1 MKITKSVVDRF
12 AIPKPNPPA
21 TKCQVFLR
29 DDAMRGFALRVTSG
43 GIKTFILEKRI
54 HGKVKRITLGRYP
67 DLTAEQARRQA
78 QKMLGEIATGLD
90 PVAKAKRQ
98 RDETITL
105 GEVFEDY
112 FGARRNLKES
122 TIHDYRRHLK
132 SAFDHWRDKPLKQIN
147 KDMVVTLHGKLGE
160 KSPARANNA
169 MRVLR
174 AMFNFA
180 EGEYETEEG
189 ESLFPDNPVRR
200 LSNARSWYKVPR
212 RTSVIKDHQLKDWY
226 QAVTSLTDD
235 GQEMVRDYLL
245 LILFT
250 GLRRTEAASLRWS
263 QVDFDERSLTIVD
276 TKNGETHVLPLTD
289 FLSDLLTQRKAATNS
304 LFVFPGKGK
313 TGYLNN
319 HNKPMAKVIERSG
332 VTFSLHDLR
341 RTFITIAESL
351 DIPAYALKRLLN
363 HKMANDVTA
372 GYIISDVGRLRAP
385 MQKISDHIL
394 ALSVNHPL

>member
-1 MKITKSVVDRF
+1 MKLTKTIVDRA
-12 AIPKPNPPA
+12 AIPKPKPPA
-21 TKCQVFLR
+21 TKCQIFLR

-43 GIKTFILEKRI
+43 GAKTFILEKRI
-54 HGKVKRITLGRYP
+54 KGKVKRITLGRYP

-90 PVAKAKRQ
+90 PIAKAEIEQ
-98 RDETITL
+98 NESITL
-105 GEVFEDY
+105 AEVLDDY
-112 FGARRNLKES
+112 LEARRDLKES
-122 TIHDYRRHLK
+122 TIRDYRRHMK
-132 SAFDHWRDKPLKQIN
+132 GAFADWRDKPLKQIT
-147 KDMVVTLHGKLGE
+147 KAMVIERHAQFGE
-160 KSPARANNA
+160 KSPAGANNA

-174 AMFNFA
+174 ALFNFA
-180 EGEYETEEG
+180 EGEYETKEG

-212 RTSVIKDHQLKDWY
+212 RTSVIKSYDLKAWY
-226 QAVTSLTDD
+226 EAVLGLSDEGL
-235 GQEMVRDYLL
+235 ELVRDYLL

-250 GLRRTEAASLRWS
+250 GLRRTEAASLPWS
-263 QVDFDERSLTIVD
+263 QVDFDERSLTVID

-289 FLSDLLTQRKAATNS
+289 FLFDLLKQRKASTDS
-304 LFVFPGKGK
+304 PFVFPGNGK

-319 HNKPMAKVIERSG
+319 HNKSMAKVVERSG
-332 VTFSLHDLR
+332 VAFTLHDLR

-372 GYIISDVGRLRAP
+372 GYIISDVERLREP
-385 MQKISDHIL
+385 MQKITTFIL
-394 ALSVNHPL
+394 EKVEP

>member
-1 MKITKSVVDRF
+1 MKLTKTVVDRCS
-12 AIPKPNPPA
+12 IPSPTPPA

-29 DDAMRGFALRVTSG
+29 DDAMRGFALRITSG
-43 GIKTFILEKRI
+43 GVKTFILEKRI
-54 HGKVKRITLGRYP
+54 KGKVKRITLGRYP

-90 PVAKAKRQ
+90 PVAKAKRE
-98 RDETITL
+98 RDESITL

-112 FGARRNLKES
+112 LEARRNLKES

-132 SAFDHWRDKPLKQIN
+132 GAFADWRDKPLKRIN
-147 KDMVVTLHGKLGE
+147 KEMVATRHAQLGE

-174 AMFNFA
+174 ALFNFA
-180 EGEYETEEG
+180 EGEYETETG

-212 RTSVIKDHQLKDWY
+212 RTSVIKAHELRAWY
-226 QAVTSLTDD
+226 EAVLTLTDD
-235 GQEMVRDYLL
+235 GQELVRDYLL

-250 GLRRTEAASLRWS
+250 GLRRTEAASLPWS
-263 QVDFDERSLTIVD
+263 QVDFDERSLTVVD

-289 FLSDLLTQRKAATNS
+289 FLFDLLKQRKAAVDS
-304 LFVFPGKGK
+304 PFVFPGTGK

-319 HNKPMAKVIERSG
+319 HNKPMAKVAERSG
-332 VTFSLHDLR
+332 VAFTLHDLR
-341 RTFITIAESL
+341 RTFITIAEGL
-351 DIPAYALKRLLN
+351 DISAYALKRLLN
-363 HKMANDVTA
+363 HKMTNDVTS
-372 GYIISDVGRLRAP
+372 GYIITDVERLREP
-385 MQKISDHIL
+385 MQRVTDFIME
-394 ALSVNHPL
+394 AVGQ

>member
-1 MKITKSVVDRF
+1 MKLTKTVVDRCS
-12 AIPKPNPPA
+12 IPSPIPPA
-21 TKCQVFLR
+21 NKCQVFLR

-43 GIKTFILEKRI
+43 GVKTFILEKRI
-54 HGKVKRITLGRYP
+54 KGKVKRITLGRYP

-78 QKMLGEIATGLD
+78 QKMLGEIAIGLD
-90 PVAKAKRQ
+90 PVAKAKRE
-98 RDETITL
+98 RDESITL
-105 GEVFEDY
+105 AEVFDDY
-112 FGARRNLKES
+112 LAARRSLKES

-132 SAFDHWRDKPLKQIN
+132 SAFAQWRDKPLKQIN
-147 KDMVVTLHGKLGE
+147 KEMVVTLHGKLGE

-212 RTSVIKDHQLKDWY
+212 RTSVIKAHDLEAWY
-226 QAVTSLTDD
+226 IAVLSLGDD
-235 GQEMVRDYLL
+235 GQELARDYFL

-250 GLRRTEAASLRWS
+250 GLRRTEAASLPWS
-263 QVDFDERSLTIVD
+263 QIDFDERSLTVVD
-276 TKNGETHVLPLTD
+276 TKNGETHVLPLSD
-289 FLSDLLTQRKAATNS
+289 FLFDLLKQRRALTES
-304 LFVFPGKGK
+304 PFVFPGTGK

-319 HNKPMAKVIERSG
+319 HNKPMAKVAERSG
-332 VTFSLHDLR
+332 VAFTLHDLR
-341 RTFITIAESL
+341 RTFITIAEGL

-363 HKMANDVTA
+363 HKMTNDVTA
-372 GYIISDVGRLRAP
+372 GYIISDIERLRGP
-385 MQKISDHIL
+385 MTLISNQLLSLCDH
-394 ALSVNHPL
+394 

>member
-1 MKITKSVVDRF
+1 MKLTKTVVDRCS
-12 AIPKPNPPA
+12 IPSPVPPA

-43 GIKTFILEKRI
+43 GVKTFILEKRI
-54 HGKVKRITLGRYP
+54 KGKVKRITLGRYP

-90 PVAKAKRQ
+90 PVAKAKRE
-98 RDETITL
+98 RDESITL

-112 FGARRNLKES
+112 LEARRNLKES

-132 SAFDHWRDKPLKQIN
+132 DAFADWRDKPLKRIN
-147 KDMVVTLHGKLGE
+147 KEMVATRHAQLGE

-174 AMFNFA
+174 ALFNFA
-180 EGEYETEEG
+180 EGEYETEAG

-212 RTSVIKDHQLKDWY
+212 RTSVIKAHELKSWY
-226 QAVTSLTDD
+226 EAVLSLTDD
-235 GQEMVRDYLL
+235 GQELVRDYLL

-250 GLRRTEAASLRWS
+250 GLRRTEAASLPWS
-263 QVDFDERSLTIVD
+263 QIDFNERSLTVVD

-289 FLSDLLTQRKAATNS
+289 FLFDLLKQRKAAVDS
-304 LFVFPGKGK
+304 PFVFPGTGK

-319 HNKPMAKVIERSG
+319 HNKPMAKVAKRSG
-332 VTFSLHDLR
+332 VAFTLHDLR
-341 RTFITIAESL
+341 RTFITIAEGL
-351 DIPAYALKRLLN
+351 DISAYALKRLLN
-363 HKMANDVTA
+363 HKMTNDVTS
-372 GYIISDVGRLRAP
+372 GYIITDVERLREP
-385 MQKISDHIL
+385 MQRVTDFIME
-394 ALSVNHPL
+394 AVGQ